1 MAIGDPYWSGRRI
14 GQRHL
19 HSLPAASEVAS
30 QASQGLYAPS
40 IAPAATVTFLLS
52 LLFPPILVCFRDQQ
66 PPRELEAS
74 TQQLQKAACS
84 VNPAIS
90 FGAGVSHVITCSVI
104 LEPVGLFNPSLHPS
118 TDLANHQV
126 LLPAFLPNQ
135 DVRD

>member
-1 MAIGDPYWSGRRI
+1 MLVTDQMRPDLIKACSSTRWLLVTRI
-14 GQRHL
+14 G
-19 HSLPAASEVAS
+19 P
-30 QASQGLYAPS
+30 
-40 IAPAATVTFLLS
+40 FLLS